1 MKVLIVGSGA
11 REHALAWRL
20 GRSPSI
26 TGMWVANGN
35 GGTGRIATNLD
46 IAADDVDGVVGT
58 AQALGIDL
66 VVVGPEVPLALGLV
80 DRLVALGIPSFGPTR
95 AAAQIEASKA
105 FALDVM
111 RAADVPCP
119 DFKVFQEQSA
129 ALDFLNHHR
138 EPVVIKADGLAAG
151 KGVSLCRTPEE
162 ATAAVR
168 ACMDQRAFGDAGST
182 VVIQEFLSGP
192 EVSVFAFSDGEH
204 LSTLVAACDS
214 KRLRDGDQGPNT
226 GGMGSFA
233 PPGFWTADL
242 SKHIRVTIMEP
253 VIQEMS
259 KRGIPYRGVLYAGVM
274 LTEAGPKVLEF
285 NCRLGD
291 PEAQVV
297 LPLLAGDPLEIMLAC
312 QEGRLSAVPVRWDT
326 DHYVGVVMASAGYP
340 AAYETGFEIT
350 GLDDAGQDASGQD
363 ASGQDAS
370 DTMVFHAGTILSSG
384 GKPAGKPGRVV
395 TSGGRVLTV
404 VGRGDSLAEARDRA
418 YHRVRSIDFQGVY
431 YRNDIAALESREGAW
446 APGPSATTG

>member
-20 GRSPSI
+20 GQSPSA
-26 TGMWVANGN
+26 TGIWVANGN
-35 GGTGRIATNLD
+35 GGTGHIATNLAIPPED
-46 IAADDVDGVVGT
+46 ADGVVGA
-58 AQALGIDL
+58 AQTLGIDL
-66 VVVGPEVPLALGLV
+66 VVVGPELPLALGLV
-80 DRLVALGIPSFGPTR
+80 DRLVDLGIPTFGPTR
-95 AAAQIEASKA
+95 AAAQIEASKS

-111 RAADVPCP
+111 RAAGVPCP
-119 DFKVFQEQSA
+119 DFRVFQDQTE
-129 ALDFLNHHR
+129 ALRFLDHHR
-138 EPVVIKADGLAAG
+138 QPVVIKADGLAAG

-168 ACMDQRAFGDAGST
+168 ACMDQRVFGDAGDI

-192 EVSVFAFSDGEH
+192 EVSVFAFCDGEH
-204 LSTLVAACDS
+204 VSSLVAACDY
-214 KRLRDGDQGPNT
+214 KRLKDGDQGPNT

-242 SKHIRVTIMEP
+242 GERIRVTIMEP
-253 VIQEMS
+253 VIQEMF
-259 KRGIPYRGVLYAGVM
+259 KRGIPYRGILYAGLM
-274 LTEAGPKVLEF
+274 LTKAGPKVLEF

-312 QEGRLSAVPVRWDT
+312 HEGRLSSVPVRCEA

-350 GLDDAGQDASGQD
+350 GLDDAGQYTR
-363 ASGQDAS
+363 
-370 DTMVFHAGTILSSG
+370 DTMVFHAGTRPSTSG
-384 GKPAGKPGRVV
+384 TTGQVV

-404 VGRGDSLAEARDRA
+404 VGRATSLAEARDRV
-418 YHRVRSIDFQGVY
+418 YHRVRSIDFKGVY
-431 YRNDIAALESREGAW
+431 YRTDIAAVEAKDRVW
-446 APGPSATTG
+446 ATEPAAPIG